1 MVRTSEERSLLSDK
15 PAQIL
20 NTVLILNDFSMQLL
34 CTRDLPP
41 PKAMPGVR
49 ARKEGSFIKGT
60 LFTSCIQLCLQCFFS
75 SVFLK
80 PAVFV
85 KQL

>member
-49 ARKEGSFIKGT
+49 AKQERKVHSLKEPYSLLAFSFVYNV
-60 LFTSCIQLCLQCFFS
+60 SSQVFS
-75 SVFLK
+75 
-80 PAVFV
+80 
-85 KQL
+85 